1 MLFEGFY
8 REFKFVNSEG
18 KESDVYLA
26 DSLPLD
32 DGSNTLNVVTLS
44 GRLSIDSCPE
54 CLVRI
59 CLTIARP
66 NPVPPTFRDLPLS
79 TL

>member
-1 MLFEGFY
+1 VLFEGFY

-32 DGSNTLNVVTLS
+32 DGSNT
-44 GRLSIDSCPE
+44 
-54 CLVRI
+54 
-59 CLTIARP
+59 
-66 NPVPPTFRDLPLS
+66 
-79 TL
+79 